1 MSIKKTE
8 QLIRRRV
15 EMSNF
20 SNAVES
26 SKKLLEKRERGLI
39 KLNEQMKV
47 LKACVKVEQE
57 IIRSFYLLLKEIEKD
72 ASGEDLINDWRR
84 NNWNWNWTRFNW

>member
-1 MSIKKTE
+1 MPIKKTE
-8 QLIRRRV
+8 QLIRRKV

-26 SKKLLEKRERGLI
+26 SKKLLEKRELGLI
-39 KLNEQMKV
+39 KLNKQMKV

-72 ASGEDLINDWRR
+72 ASGEDLINEKDD
-84 NNWNWNWTRFNW
+84 

>member
-26 SKKLLEKRERGLI
+26 SKKLLEKRERGHI

-47 LKACVKVEQE
+47 LKYCFKVEQE